1 MYMYV
6 LTAALTREPVQRPNA
21 RHDSLFSNRAMLTA
35 QGSFTLSWQDTLRYT
50 PTHQTLYPHWVYT
63 NTQ

>member
-6 LTAALTREPVQRPNA
+6 LTAALTREPVQRPNT
-21 RHDSLFSNRAMLTA
+21 RHDSLLSNRAMLTI
-35 QGSFTLSWQDTLRYT
+35 QGSFTLSAGPLRYT

>member
-21 RHDSLFSNRAMLTA
+21 RHDSPVLQSCDVTT
-35 QGSFTLSWQDTLRYT
+35 QGSVILSRQD
-50 PTHQTLYPHWVYT
+50 P
-63 NTQ
+63 

>member
-35 QGSFTLSWQDTLRYT
+35 QGSFTLSRQD
-50 PTHQTLYPHWVYT
+50 P
-63 NTQ
+63 